1 MGRKVA
7 TRRAIVARGKRG
19 YFLQKNNVPSPST
32 CHSKG
37 IFFKKKYC
45 THNMATLRFAAFFL
59 TFFGTFSTT
68 SAQQRTWCNPI
79 DLDYRYNFEQLN
91 ERISYRSA
99 ADPVIV
105 PHKGEYYLFATISGG
120 YWRSRDLLRWQFI
133 QPSMW
138 PMEDICAPAALSV
151 RDTLFLFQ
159 STFVQR
165 PIFYTTTPET
175 GQLHFYNRWM
185 PMMPGGLG
193 PWDPGIFYDEDYD
206 RWYMYYGSSNV
217 FPIYGIELDYKHRLA
232 YKGTS
237 KEMFFLH
244 PEEHGWERFGPNHTS
259 PIKPFMEGATVNKHR
274 GKYYLQYGAPGT
286 EYNVYANG
294 VYVADQPL
302 GPYAYAPY
310 NPFAYKPGGWLMGCG
325 HGNTFADNYGN
336 YWNTGTPWVAVN
348 WNFERRMNMFPAG
361 FDADGQMFANARF
374 GDYPHY
380 LATRKWTDP
389 NELFAGWMLLSYQKP
404 CTASST
410 RNEFIANNLTDE
422 NIRTFWVAGTNQAG
436 QWATIDLQ
444 KNCEVRAFQ
453 INYTDYQS
461 DIFSNDSTVYL
472 QFKMWHSTDG
482 NRWLPLADYSQ
493 VRENRPNLYHELSQ
507 PVVTRFIRFENVY
520 VPTPNLALSDIR
532 VFGLG
537 GGKPPTTPN
546 DLRVVRQTDG
556 RNCDITW
563 RKTPNVQGY
572 NIRWGISRDKL
583 YQTYQVWHDPSPTPT
598 QSLELRALNLGVGY
612 WFAIESF
619 DENGVSQLGPA
630 VEIK

>member
-1 MGRKVA
+1 MLR
-7 TRRAIVARGKRG
+7 ILL
-19 YFLQKNNVPSPST
+19 FLVMWPL
-32 CHSKG
+32 G
-37 IFFKKKYC
+37 
-45 THNMATLRFAAFFL
+45 LAAQPNPNQ
-59 TFFGTFSTT
+59 T
-68 SAQQRTWCNPI
+68 TWCNPI
-79 DLDYRYNFEQLN
+79 DLSYRYNFEQLN

-120 YWRSRDLLRWQFI
+120 YWRSKDLLRWEFI
-133 QPSMW
+133 TPSMW

-185 PMMPGGLG
+185 PVLPGGLG

-217 FPIYGIELDYKHRLA
+217 FPIYGIELDYKKRLA
-232 YKGTS
+232 YKGS
-237 KEMFFLH
+237 SLEMFFLH
-244 PEEHGWERFGPNHTS
+244 PEEHGWERFGQNHTS
-259 PIKPFMEGATVNKHR
+259 PIKPFMEGATVNKHK

-286 EYNVYANG
+286 EFNVYANG

-302 GPYAYAPY
+302 GPYKYAPY

-336 YWNTGTPWVAVN
+336 YWNTGTPWMAVN

-361 FDADGQMFANARF
+361 FDKDGQMFAYSRF
-374 GDYPHY
+374 GDYPHR
-380 LATRKWTDP
+380 LPTGKWNQP
-389 NELFAGWMLLSYQKP
+389 EELFTGWMLLSYKKP
-404 CTASST
+404 CTASSE
-410 RNEFIANNLTDE
+410 RNEFVPTHLTDE
-422 NIRTFWVAGTNQAG
+422 NIRTFWVAGNNNAG

-444 KNCEVRAFQ
+444 NTCDVHAIQ

-461 DIFSNDSTVYL
+461 DIFVNDTTVYL
-472 QFKMWHSTDG
+472 QFRLWHSVDGKDWQLLTDY
-482 NRWLPLADYSQ
+482 AK
-493 VRENRPNLYHELSQ
+493 VRENRPNLYHELDK
-507 PVVTRFIRFENVY
+507 PVRTRYLKFENVY

-532 VFGLG
+532 VFGKG
-537 GGKPPTTPN
+537 NGQPPATPTG
-546 DLRVVRQTDG
+546 LRVVRQADT

-563 RKTPNVQGY
+563 KKVSGAQGY
-572 NIRWGISRDKL
+572 NIRWGIAPDKL
-583 YQTYQVWHDPSPTPT
+583 YQTYQVWHDTEANMQQT
-598 QSLELRALNLGVGY
+598 QHIELRALNVGVDY
-612 WFAIESF
+612 YFAIEAF
-619 DENGVSQLGPA
+619 NEHGVSPLSKLVP
-630 VEIK
+630 